1 MKQKGNKV
9 WHFQIHFATGGTNK
23 KILTSLEITVTP
35 LPFCCSCSLYVMSRF
50 ISELIDGVTWIYN
63 RMTMHCVFQKI
74 FHSQRGNRD
83 FLFHPS
89 FRCTSLVRL
98 CPSLAHRLEP
108 SGQQGATMCWEGEH
122 LSCSDVDGRGGG
134 AHCSP
139 GAFVSDTVPLWGLMR
154 TNWSEC
160 NKWIM
165 ELDKRLYFVGCV
177 CWDPPIICPLSRARW
192 LASAWSGSLNI
203 SLSLSCLFYYMS
215 ALCVRLPTVN
225 LTKM

>member
-1 MKQKGNKV
+1 MLFVCHVKSYFRVDWLSDLDTIENVALCFLGRY
-9 WHFQIHFATGGTNK
+9 F
-23 KILTSLEITVTP
+23 ILNAEMGE
-35 LPFCCSCSLYVMSRF
+35 FF
-50 ISELIDGVTWIYN
+50 
-63 RMTMHCVFQKI
+63 F
-74 FHSQRGNRD
+74 
-83 FLFHPS
+83 FLFFFCTPS

-108 SGQQGATMCWEGEH
+108 SGQQGATMCCDGEH
-122 LSCSDVDGRGGG
+122 LSCRDVDGGG

-165 ELDKRLYFVGCV
+165 ELDKRLYFAGCV

-215 ALCVRLPTVN
+215 TLFVQLPTSESNSNVKFMSQ
-225 LTKM
+225 LCSLESQ